1 MMKSVLYFLI
11 LSSLLL
17 ISCARS
23 PLKDPVRA
31 LRLSAEELKFRDD
44 LDFKSLH
51 QVLSENISHLR
62 IRPEEFMRF
71 GPYQITQAQYADELE
86 TLLKDLPSDEEQAKQ
101 LFFSRIQTS
110 FDVLEVYG
118 TKDWSEIFMTAYF
131 EPMIQG
137 RRKKTEKFSRPLYKA
152 PEDLVTI
159 DYQGFLEIY
168 PKLKPEGVLLTEQKS
183 AQSVLRGR
191 LTKMDNGRPLVVPYY
206 DRKEIDVDEKLKGM
220 GLEMV
225 YVDPIDSFFLQIQ
238 GSGVVQL
245 EDGKLFR
252 VGYSSQNGHPYVPIG
267 KFLFDVIPREKMSM
281 QAIETHLRSLP
292 PEAVDELLNENPSY
306 VFFTELEDRSIT
318 SFGSPTVPGRTVA
331 TDRSFFP
338 KGALAYLVHEM
349 PEFTTESEEPIA
361 WNPSHRIV
369 VDQDTGGAI
378 RGPGRLDLYL
388 GLGEMARRSAGVMKR
403 DAKLYYFFPKSF
415 LRTTAQTP

>member
-1 MMKSVLYFLI
+1 MIKSFCVLVLVGFI
-11 LSSLLL
+11 LV
-17 ISCARS
+17 SCARS
-23 PLKDPVRA
+23 PIKNPAQA
-31 LRLSAEELKFRDD
+31 LRMSGKELSLRDD
-44 LDFKSLH
+44 LSFQSLNK
-51 QVLSENISHLR
+51 VLSENISHLR
-62 IRPEEFMRF
+62 KRPDQIMKF
-71 GPYQITQAQYADELE
+71 GPYSIRQDQYADELE
-86 TLLKDLPSDEEQAKQ
+86 ALLQDLPKDESQSKE
-101 LFFSRIQTS
+101 LIFSRIS
-110 FDVLEVYG
+110 ERFEILDVYG
-118 TKDWSEIFMTAYF
+118 NKDWSDIYMTAYF

-137 RRKKTEKFSRPLYKA
+137 RVKKTEKYSRPLYKA

-159 DYQGFLEIY
+159 DYHAFLEIY
-168 PKLKPEGVLLTEQKS
+168 PNLKPEGVLLTEQKS

-191 LTKMDNGRPLVVPYY
+191 LTKMSNGRPLVVPYY
-206 DRKEIDVDEKLKGM
+206 NRKEIDVDNKLKGL

-245 EDGKLFR
+245 KDGSLLR
-252 VGYSSQNGHPYVPIG
+252 VGYASQNGHPYVPIG
-267 KFLFDVIPREKMSM
+267 KFLFDFIPREEMSM
-281 QAIETHLRSLP
+281 QAIESHLRGLT
-292 PEAVDELLNENPSY
+292 PEGLNEILNQNPSY

-349 PEFTTESEEPIA
+349 PEFAGDSEEPVSWKA
-361 WNPSHRIV
+361 SYRLV

-403 DAKLYYFFPKSF
+403 DANLYYFFPKSA
-415 LRTTAQTP
+415 L